1 MILNLLKERFAAALQ
16 NITDNPAEYLDLI
29 RVSQD
34 PKFGDFQANFAMLL
48 AKKLGKNPRDI
59 AAEIITNLDITG
71 ICEPPEIVCPGFV
84 NLRLTNELLEKLL
97 KRASA
102 DTQQL
107 GIEVLP
113 TDKRKTIVID
123 YSGPNVAKPMHVG
136 HLRSIHRIGL

>member
-1 MILNLLKERFAAALQ
+1 ML

-34 PKFGDFQANFAMLL
+34 PKFGDFQANFAMPP

-59 AAEIITNLDITG
+59 AAEVITNLDIAG
-71 ICEPPEIVCPGFV
+71 ICKPPEIACPGFV

-97 KRASA
+97 KRAST

-136 HLRSIHRIGL
+136 HLRSMHRIGL